1 MKIKRTTTED
11 NNSDEIKKIRRL
23 SLLAALLRGH
33 LVHLLRLRNNRQ

>member
-11 NNSDEIKKIRRL
+11 NNSEIKKIRRL